1 MTNQLLGQSSSS
13 TLEKDMLSTMFER
26 NKNHAARKKH
36 AQFFTHQV
44 LVEYILDNLDVTE
57 ESFVL
62 DPACGV
68 GAFLTQA
75 QNYTSHIYGIDI
87 EPEAVQLCKKNLNC
101 KSPNIIVRNTLKDF
115 DLRRDFPKAYA
126 HGGFDFVIGNPPFQ
140 HLKKDVDYN
149 PQIYRDVTCRIV
161 NSATLMIAKSVSL
174 LKKGGFLAFVLPK
187 NILRVDSFYA
197 LRQFLLTNT
206 TIVKIVDIGHF
217 FKDVRGDQMVM
228 IIKNERPR
236 KGHLINVG
244 ILESGMTFEHLKEY
258 QVPQSKYKEYD
269 IYPLFYDEG
278 LFGIYN
284 RFKQQKA
291 NLDDVCHGD
300 IFRGLSVNPQKSLHT
315 SQINSGM
322 LKTYRGASIE
332 RFGIKKTFYLS
343 NGVGEQEKVNRLKN
357 EKIILQNLCSKEGGI
372 FATLSSRDELN
383 IDTVTN
389 VLPKDYD
396 IKYIL
401 AILNS
406 KIANIYL
413 IYLTF
418 LHSNFTM
425 HTDKTYI
432 GKLPIAMPT
441 KSQEKNVIAL
451 VNKLLAIK
459 DKYSKAFFNS
469 YNKLNELLYDIY
481 GFSKD
486 ERELINNILKQ
497 GMSKK
502 QNG

>member
-1 MTNQLLGQSSSS
+1 MANQLLKQSTSSV
-13 TLEKDMLSTMFER
+13 LEKDILSTMFER

-36 AQFFTHQV
+36 AQFFTHQI
-44 LVEYILDNLDVTE
+44 LVEYILNNLDITS

-62 DPACGV
+62 DPACGA

-75 QNYTSHIYGIDI
+75 QDYTSHIYGIDI
-87 EPEAVQLCKKNLNC
+87 ESEAVQLCKKNLNC
-101 KSPNIIVRNTLKDF
+101 EHPNVIVSNTLKDF
-115 DLRRDFPKAYA
+115 DLQRDFPKVYA

-140 HLKKDVDYN
+140 HLKKDVDYD
-149 PQIYRDVTCRIV
+149 PQTYKAVTSGIV
-161 NSATLMIAKSVSL
+161 NSATLMIAKSISL
-174 LKKGGFLAFVLPK
+174 LKKGGYLAFVLPK

-217 FKDVRGDQMVM
+217 FKDVRGDQMIM
-228 IIKNERPR
+228 IIKKESPR
-236 KGHLINVG
+236 KGHLINIG
-244 ILESGMTFEHLKEY
+244 ILGPGMTLEHLKEY
-258 QVPQSKYKEYD
+258 QVLQSKYKDYD

-284 RFKQQKA
+284 KFKQQKT
-291 NLDDVCHGD
+291 NLDDVCRGD

-315 SQINSGM
+315 SKTSSGM

-343 NGVGEQEKVNRLKN
+343 DGNGEQEKVNRLKN

-372 FATLSSRDELN
+372 FATLSSKDELN

-389 VLPKDYD
+389 VLPKNYD

-401 AILNS
+401 AVLNS
-406 KIANIYL
+406 KIANIFL

-441 KSQEKNVIAL
+441 KSQEKNVVAI
-451 VNKLLAIK
+451 VDKLLSTR
-459 DKYSKAFFNS
+459 DKYSKAFFDS

-481 GFSKD
+481 GFNKK